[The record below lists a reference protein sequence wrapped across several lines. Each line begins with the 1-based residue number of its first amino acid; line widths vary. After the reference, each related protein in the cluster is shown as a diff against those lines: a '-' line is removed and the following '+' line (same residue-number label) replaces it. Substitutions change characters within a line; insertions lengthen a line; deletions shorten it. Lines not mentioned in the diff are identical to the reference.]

1 MSLFKGVKRPFC
13 GNIPYTEYYTLYIM
27 YLGQAEQDKF
37 VLNVLKNKTHGYF
50 LEIGSNHPTII
61 NNSYLLE
68 TKYDWKGI
76 MVEYDSTYISLYNEH
91 RPNSIHVIND
101 ATKVD
106 YKNVFEQ
113 NNMPLTFDYL
123 QIDLEVENGS
133 TLQTLQKLDN
143 EIFDT
148 YKFATVTFEHDIYNT
163 KVDNTIFDNTR
174 LESRNIFA
182 KRGYICV
189 FEDINNRGI
198 HPYEDWY
205 VHPDL
210 VDMNYI
216 NSLIE
221 NNKTYY
227 VNHPITKKTIN
238 WQDIQYI

>member
-1 MSLFKGVKRPFC
+1 
-13 GNIPYTEYYTLYIM
+13 M

-37 VLNVLKNKTHGYF
+37 VLNVLKNKKNGYF
-50 LEIGSNHPTII
+50 LEIGSNHPTDI

-76 MVEYDSTYISLYNEH
+76 MVEYDSNFLSLYKQH

-106 YKNVFEQ
+106 YKNVLEK

-123 QIDLEVENGS
+123 QIDLEVYNGS
-133 TLQTLQKLDN
+133 TLKTLQKLDN

-148 YKFATVTFEHDIYNT
+148 YKFATVTFEHDIYRSN
-163 KVDNTIFDNTR
+163 FANTR

-189 FEDINNRGI
+189 FEDICNRDI
-198 HPYEDWY
+198 NHITYPYEDWY

-210 VDMNYI
+210 VDMNYV

-221 NNKTYY
+221 NNKTNYI
-227 VNHPITKKTIN
+227 NNSITEKTIN
-238 WQDIQYI
+238 WQDIKYI